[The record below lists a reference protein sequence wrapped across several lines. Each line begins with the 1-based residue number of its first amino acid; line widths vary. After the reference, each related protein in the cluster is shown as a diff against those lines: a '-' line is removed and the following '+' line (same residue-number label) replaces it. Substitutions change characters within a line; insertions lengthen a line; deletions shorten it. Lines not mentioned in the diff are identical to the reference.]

1 MPSTP
6 PLLGNESARAQLRQ
20 TLAQY
25 LHQLG
30 PAAPG
35 GYHAWTAPGLAAPPA
50 PALLV
55 GDPIALS
62 VSPSLSPHL
71 ARPDLCLLC
80 QENLKILRQYTKLLL
95 QACHDRNHPVAH
107 AQPLSNSPAAC
118 QDALQWFAHLAQPCR
133 GLDGAASARIAQLL
147 QLHAACQPPLAQT
160 PQEQAYA
167 LALSLPHYDRDLTA
181 FYLQPDHL
189 PRMEYELDVA
199 HSILRL
205 HAPATLDDLRARLP
219 VWRSQGLL
227 HVLSLAA
234 AHMPEPADWPASDTS
249 LAHCL
254 EALQR
259 APREH
264 AKTIESFIV
273 TQDLATPAGLAVA
286 DTLDR
291 LAILMDVK
299 SDAAEGDHDLARALA
314 AFPRLIDAPADAWCS
329 LKPALEKA
337 LPPSVLRLDPA
348 WTRKRAKPG
357 TTTAKGTWYSPRPL
371 VSRAC

>member
-1 MPSTP
+1 
-6 PLLGNESARAQLRQ
+6 L
-20 TLAQY
+20 
-25 LHQLG
+25 
-30 PAAPG
+30 
-35 GYHAWTAPGLAAPPA
+35 
-50 PALLV
+50 
-55 GDPIALS
+55 
-62 VSPSLSPHL
+62 PHL

-219 VWRSQGLL
+219 VWRTQGLL

-234 AHMPEPADWPASDTS
+234 AHMPEPADWPAPDNAS

-264 AKTIESFIV
+264 AKTIESFIA

-286 DTLDR
+286 DALDR

-314 AFPRLIDAPADAWCS
+314 AFPSLIDAPADAWCS
-329 LKPALEKA
+329 LKPALERA

-348 WTRKRAKPG
+348 WARKRAKPG
-357 TTTAKGTWYSPRPL
+357 TTTAKGTWYASQAQLGMLSSRLPSLVGHAELAPRTPAIASVQRDHPAVPRLAVLERLPGAGRDVPL
-371 VSRAC
+371 